1 MKKQKQRFII
11 KIFTD
16 DVWEGR
22 EFSVSKNTIRFMLG
36 FILLSVAFS
45 AFLLY
50 HFINYNVSHYKLN
63 RYATENRYLKNKV
76 QQLEEKVALLDST
89 IDEYYQK
96 YKALTKYAGVKAPPY
111 ELKNIGIGGDVEE
124 PPSPD
129 LKPVVN
135 LDEKLNKLERFV
147 SLQIQSFKDV
157 ESKLQRDQYIRDHT
171 PSILP
176 CNGRFTSGFGMR
188 RDPFTGRMHFHRGL
202 DLAAPIGTP
211 VYAPADGIV
220 KRIKRE
226 PRGYGLL
233 LEIDHGMGI
242 TTRYGHLSKILVK
255 PGQKV
260 KRGQIIAKVGNTGRS
275 TGPHLHYEVRI
286 LNKPVNP
293 INYIIPY
300 QSFFD

>member
-1 MKKQKQRFII
+1 MKKRRFIV

-16 DVWEGR
+16 DVDAGKELSLGIGT
-22 EFSVSKNTIRFMLG
+22 FKLLVSLFV
-36 FILLSVAFS
+36 LLTASFV
-45 AFLLY
+45 FLLY
-50 HFINYNVSHYKLN
+50 HFVNYKVSNYRLN
-63 RYATENRYLKNKV
+63 RYAVENQYLKNKV
-76 QQLEEKVALLDST
+76 SELENKVALLDST
-89 IDEYYQK
+89 IDDYYNR
-96 YKALTKYAGVKAPPY
+96 YVALSKYAGVEPPPY
-111 ELKNIGIGGDVEE
+111 ELKNIGIGGIVEE

-135 LDEKLNKLERFV
+135 LDDKLSKLERFV
-147 SLQIQSFKDV
+147 DVQMSSFENV
-157 ESKLQRDQYIRDHT
+157 EKKLERDEYIRNHT

-188 RDPFTGRMHFHRGL
+188 KDPFTGRMHFHYGI

-211 VYAPADGIV
+211 VYAPADGVV
-220 KRIKRE
+220 KRVKRD

-233 LEIDHGMGI
+233 LEINHGMGI
-242 TTRYGHLSKILVK
+242 TTRYGHLSKVLVK

-275 TGPHLHYEVRI
+275 TGPHLHYEVRV

-293 INYIIPY
+293 LNYIIPY
-300 QSFFD
+300 QTFFN